1 MVTETKFLES
11 VYQSRMT
18 LPEFSQF
25 IERQLN
31 ELETLSGLPADAP
44 MLQQLTALKTISNEL
59 KAAILLVQKSTY
71 TSQLA
76 VLDQT
81 RDRAVLRYGKVLKT
95 FALSDNAEELASYEK
110 LAILQATYNGVERL
124 NYEAES
130 SHLSKFVTELEG
142 PVYSGA
148 ITRLGLK
155 GYVESVKSTNQAF
168 NQLFDSRSFESANK
182 LVYDTLV
189 LRKTLQKQ
197 YDTFTGY
204 TLSMAKVLGTE
215 PFVTVLKTINSV
227 RAYYGDMLKRR
238 EGVKAAAD
246 AKAGNA
252 AEK

>member
-1 MVTETKFLES
+1 MVTEEKFLES

-31 ELETLSGLPADAP
+31 ELESNSSLLTDAP
-44 MLQQLTALKTISNEL
+44 LRQQIADLRVVSNEL

-76 VLDQT
+76 VLDQV
-81 RDRAVLRYGKVLKT
+81 RDRAFVRYVKVLKT
-95 FALSDNAEELASYEK
+95 FSWSDNPAEFADFEK
-110 LAILQATYNGVERL
+110 LSILQASYNGVERL

-142 PVYSGA
+142 PVYSETV
-148 ITRLGLK
+148 TRLGLTN
-155 GYVESVKSTNQAF
+155 YVEIIKSTSQAF
-168 NQLFDSRSFESANK
+168 DQLFDSRSFETANK

-197 YDTFTGY
+197 YDVFTGY

-215 PFVTVLKTINSV
+215 PFITVLKTINSV

-238 EGVKAAAD
+238 EGVKEAAE
-246 AKAGNA
+246 AKTENA
-252 AEK
+252 AVK